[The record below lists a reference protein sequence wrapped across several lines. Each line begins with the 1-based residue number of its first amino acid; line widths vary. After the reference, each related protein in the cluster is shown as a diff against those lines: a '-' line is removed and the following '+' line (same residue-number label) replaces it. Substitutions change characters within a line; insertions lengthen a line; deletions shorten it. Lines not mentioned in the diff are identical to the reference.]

1 MGTNKGNRPIAN
13 HGGRMSS
20 FHTGRQQMQKLHVDA
35 ILYKGL
41 KGEADANPGPGQHD
55 VSR

>member
-1 MGTNKGNRPIAN
+1 MGTNKGSRPIAN
-13 HGGRMSS
+13 HDGRMTS

-55 VSR
+55 ISR